1 MKTIY
6 TVFLLLLLLSCTSS
20 SEKLAWEIANNSQTN
35 KKELTRFLEHYKTN
49 KDKDKYKAACF
60 LIENMP
66 NKYSINGKEQ
76 KIYDIDIVK
85 ADSLIKSLEHSFFL
99 KEKHDN
105 GQSDL
110 IISLYDYED
119 GQWIRSKTINP
130 NERLELF
137 YSFEAIPANNV
148 TRARLFLSTY
158 FRDRK
163 TGKLVSKR
171 YKNDLPIKQI
181 K

>member
-1 MKTIY
+1 MNIIKSFFIGI
-6 TVFLLLLLLSCTSS
+6 LLCMSILSKGQTQ
-20 SEKLAWEIANNSQTN
+20 ELEIALTYNRQDNALTLKLYNNTD
-35 KKELTRFLEHYKTN
+35 KEIMILNQSLLNESSGSCIILT
-49 KDKDKYKAACF
+49 
-60 LIENMP
+60 
-66 NKYSINGKEQ
+66 
-76 KIYDIDIVK
+76 
-85 ADSLIKSLEHSFFL
+85 
-99 KEKHDN
+99 EKQDN

-137 YSFEAIPANNV
+137 YPFKAIPANNV

-163 TGKLVSKR
+163 TGQLVSKK

>member
-1 MKTIY
+1 MCNIH
-6 TVFLLLLLLSCTSS
+6 FPLSRV
-20 SEKLAWEIANNSQTN
+20 NRQ
-35 KKELTRFLEHYKTN
+35 
-49 KDKDKYKAACF
+49 
-60 LIENMP
+60 
-66 NKYSINGKEQ
+66 
-76 KIYDIDIVK
+76 IVK
-85 ADSLIKSLEHSFFL
+85 SALFPLEDSV
-99 KEKHDN
+99 
-105 GQSDL
+105 
-110 IISLYDYED
+110 
-119 GQWIRSKTINP
+119 KTINP

>member
-1 MKTIY
+1 MNT
-6 TVFLLLLLLSCTSS
+6 
-20 SEKLAWEIANNSQTN
+20 
-35 KKELTRFLEHYKTN
+35 
-49 KDKDKYKAACF
+49 
-60 LIENMP
+60 
-66 NKYSINGKEQ
+66 
-76 KIYDIDIVK
+76 
-85 ADSLIKSLEHSFFL
+85 IKSFFISILLCMSIPSKGQTQDLEITFAYNRQDNALIL
-99 KEKHDN
+99 KLFN
-105 GQSDL
+105 NL

>member
-1 MKTIY
+1 MSI
-6 TVFLLLLLLSCTSS
+6 LSKGQTQ
-20 SEKLAWEIANNSQTN
+20 ELEIALTYNRQDNALTLKLYNNTD
-35 KKELTRFLEHYKTN
+35 KEIMILNQSLLNESSGSCIILT
-49 KDKDKYKAACF
+49 
-60 LIENMP
+60 
-66 NKYSINGKEQ
+66 
-76 KIYDIDIVK
+76 
-85 ADSLIKSLEHSFFL
+85 
-99 KEKHDN
+99 EKQDN

-137 YSFEAIPANNV
+137 YPFKAIPANNV
-148 TRARLFLSTY
+148 TRDRLFLATY

-163 TGKLVSKR
+163 TGKLVSKK